1 MIRKAVVEY
10 QGLKEN
16 KQNLLK
22 KSSEN
27 LHVIRKIVVPLQRF
41 NKQLIVLHVLK
52 TQKEMKKLAFLFAAV
67 VAVSFASCGQK
78 TEQGSC
84 CDSDSVC
91 VEEAVCVDTCA
102 CDTCAC
108 DTCTCACPA
117 AE

>member
-1 MIRKAVVEY
+1 M
-10 QGLKEN
+10 
-16 KQNLLK
+16 K
-22 KSSEN
+22 KSPKK
-27 LHVIRKIVVPLQRF
+27 LHIIRKIVVPLQRF
-41 NKQLIVLHVLK
+41 NKQLIVLQVLK
-52 TQKEMKKLAFLFAAV
+52 MKKLAFLFAAV

-84 CDSDSVC
+84 CDSDSVA

-108 DTCTCACPA
+108 DTCTCAEAPA